1 MTHRADSAYGNVL
14 LEIGPGMSSQLSLFE
29 SPEAMEPWTVRVSRR
44 ARRLSV
50 RVFPGGRV
58 EVVVPQ
64 GVSAVA
70 VQRFV
75 DLHRQWIQRRI
86 EDFSTVA
93 RPSQEPRPAL
103 ISLPAIARQ
112 YDVDYRRT
120 SASVRVL
127 TGVADTLLV
136 QGAVQ
141 DERAVAG
148 ALRRWLVSL
157 AEIEFSR
164 SLRAVA
170 QQCELPFR
178 RVQIRRQRTR
188 WGSCSA
194 SGTISLNVCLMF
206 TSPAVLRY
214 LFIHELCHT
223 RFMNHSRHFWSL
235 VASYE
240 PAYRQLDRELSRAW
254 KDVPSWMLA

>member
-1 MTHRADSAYGNVL
+1 
-14 LEIGPGMSSQLSLFE
+14 MSSQLSLFE
-29 SPEAMEPWTVRVSRR
+29 SQDSTQPWTVRVSRR

-58 EVVVPQ
+58 EVVVPP
-64 GVSAVA
+64 GVSSVS

-75 DLHRQWIQRRI
+75 GMHRQWIERRV
-86 EDFSTVA
+86 EDLANA
-93 RPSQEPRPAL
+93 RPPQEPRPAM
-103 ISLPAIARQ
+103 ISLPAIAHCYGVEYRQ
-112 YDVDYRRT
+112 T
-120 SASVRVL
+120 PAPVRVL
-127 TGVADTLLV
+127 TGTDGLLV
-136 QGAVQ
+136 RGTVQ
-141 DERAVAG
+141 DERAVAC

-170 QQCELPFR
+170 QQCGLPFD

-206 TSPAVLRY
+206 TTPAVLRY
-214 LFIHELCHT
+214 LFVHELCHT
-223 RFMNHSRHFWSL
+223 RFMNHSRRFWSL
-235 VASYE
+235 VASHE
-240 PAYRQLDRELSRAW
+240 PAYEQLDRELSRAW
-254 KDVPSWMLA
+254 KDVPSWMFA